1 MRWIGVYWMLC
12 ATAALVPEN
21 AAAGPQFGQPTA
33 QDGAKVDPAA
43 AIVRQLLDAGL
54 VSGLKNYRRAEQI
67 WRKNRL
73 ASADDGRLDFAWGL
87 VLRKHSKNREAERQF
102 VLAAGREKNRYWPAD
117 QAAAWMR
124 LARGQTV
131 SGLALVDQ
139 LIPQIAERVQT
150 PGNGDLAIAHWIG
163 RVVAALENLSLSK
176 RDQTRLQKT
185 RKLAAQHLT
194 GKLKDAYDAGQKQVV
209 EGTRALQAEQSQIEL
224 TDKKKQAHS
233 ATQRTAEFNSKN
245 KTISKQQELLKLTA
259 EEWKTQLDKQ
269 TEATKTQLKRLT
281 EEYRAVER
289 QRNVVSQSIQL
300 AQRERNAVL
309 TIVRSTTQ
317 NATRNRNNSAS
328 SLNPNDQALR
338 RIEQRIIG
346 YNNRYFGLT
355 RQMSTLQ
362 QSAAL
367 TLRNYQVAIKQYENG
382 TGQIVRQN
390 VDLSKLKSQVERQNS
405 KLQKSQQRKTVG
417 ANQAASRLRRFSTYV
432 AFDIAAEQQR
442 LLQSFAASLLP

>member
-1 MRWIGVYWMLC
+1 M
-12 ATAALVPEN
+12 
-21 AAAGPQFGQPTA
+21 
-33 QDGAKVDPAA
+33 
-43 AIVRQLLDAGL
+43 
-54 VSGLKNYRRAEQI
+54 
-67 WRKNRL
+67 
-73 ASADDGRLDFAWGL
+73 
-87 VLRKHSKNREAERQF
+87 
-102 VLAAGREKNRYWPAD
+102 
-117 QAAAWMR
+117 
-124 LARGQTV
+124 
-131 SGLALVDQ
+131 
-139 LIPQIAERVQT
+139 
-150 PGNGDLAIAHWIG
+150 
-163 RVVAALENLSLSK
+163 
-176 RDQTRLQKT
+176 
-185 RKLAAQHLT
+185 
-194 GKLKDAYDAGQKQVV
+194 
-209 EGTRALQAEQSQIEL
+209 
-224 TDKKKQAHS
+224 
-233 ATQRTAEFNSKN
+233 
-245 KTISKQQELLKLTA
+245 
-259 EEWKTQLDKQ
+259 
-269 TEATKTQLKRLT
+269 
-281 EEYRAVER
+281 
-289 QRNVVSQSIQL
+289 SQSIQL

-338 RIEQRIIG
+338 RLEQRIIG